1 MFRVSV
7 QLAPEVRSHHCCL
20 FVCIFNDAQSV
31 LTGSLSCSVFY
42 CVFVCM
48 YRADTAICVYGP
60 IDQTLYSTF
69 SVNRGKQMQHRKY
82 YYLEIWLMENRSL
95 NCNNHNV
102 IYLNDIYLWVI
113 FIKWLSKIL
122 DSDSGFSV

>member
-1 MFRVSV
+1 
-7 QLAPEVRSHHCCL
+7 
-20 FVCIFNDAQSV
+20 
-31 LTGSLSCSVFY
+31 
-42 CVFVCM
+42 
-48 YRADTAICVYGP
+48 
-60 IDQTLYSTF
+60 
-69 SVNRGKQMQHRKY
+69 MQHRKY